1 MKEKMNKTTE
11 PVRNMKTR
19 NSISAYLKGKSSRD
33 YLITKQQLN
42 TAFRISDVLKL
53 KVSDVLTTNGEFKD
67 LLTAKEKKL
76 LKYGR
81 PFQSLCKLK
90 KLK

>member
-67 LLTAKEKKL
+67 LLTVKEKKL
-76 LKYGR
+76 LKYCEY
-81 PFQSLCKLK
+81 Q
-90 KLK
+90 

>member
-53 KVSDVLTTNGEFKD
+53 KVSDVLTTNGEFND
-67 LLTAKEKKL
+67 LLTVKEKKL
-76 LKYGR
+76 LKYGA
-81 PFQSLCKLK
+81 
-90 KLK
+90 

>member
-42 TAFRISDVLKL
+42 TAFRISDVLK
-53 KVSDVLTTNGEFKD
+53 
-67 LLTAKEKKL
+67 
-76 LKYGR
+76 
-81 PFQSLCKLK
+81 
-90 KLK
+90 